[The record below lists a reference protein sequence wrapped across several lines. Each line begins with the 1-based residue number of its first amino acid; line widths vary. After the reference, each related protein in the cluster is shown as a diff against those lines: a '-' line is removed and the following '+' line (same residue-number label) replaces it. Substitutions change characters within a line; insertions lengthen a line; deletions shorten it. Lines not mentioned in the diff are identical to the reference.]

1 MSDSAQQRRLDMRL
15 RPERP
20 PVTRLSRTVLLCAAA
35 AVAIVV
41 SGGLIWSLSQNGAES
56 KTADEVYSTDNK
68 QTPDGLAALPHD
80 YSDYKAVPPLGR
92 TLPPTA
98 VAATERGVPAARA
111 LEAGDD
117 HLARESEAARTSDVF
132 FNATKASELS
142 GLPFS
147 APAVPQPSPGA
158 AGAAP
163 ATPALSDFAGTNGQ
177 NQKLG
182 FVNAFGDSPTV
193 SEHRLERPASRY
205 VLQAGAVI
213 PAALITG
220 IRSDLP
226 GQVTAQVT
234 ERVYDS
240 PTGQHLLIPQGSRL
254 IGVYNSEVTLGQSR
268 VQLVWTRLIFPNGQS
283 IVLDR
288 QVGADAQGFA
298 GLEDD
303 VDQHWGQLFVSAALS
318 TVLSIGS
325 QAGATNND
333 SAIAQAIRQGAS
345 GSTSQIGQQ
354 LVSRNQI
361 IQPTL
366 TIRPG
371 FPLNVI
377 VDRDLILLPYPTAVG
392 RT

>member
-1 MSDSAQQRRLDMRL
+1 MSDSAQQRRMEMRL

-20 PVTRLSRTVLLCAAA
+20 RVTRLSRPMLMGAAA
-35 AVAIVV
+35 AVAIVL

-56 KTADEVYSTDNK
+56 KNADEVYSTDNK

-80 YSDYKAVPPLGR
+80 YSDYKVVAPPGR
-92 TLPPTA
+92 SLPPNSTA
-98 VAATERGVPAARA
+98 AAERGLPAAGA
-111 LEAGDD
+111 PEAGDD
-117 HLARESEAARTSDVF
+117 PLARESEAARTSDVF
-132 FNATKASELS
+132 FSATKASEVS

-147 APAVPQPSPGA
+147 APAAPQPSPGA
-158 AGAAP
+158 APTAP
-163 ATPALSDFAGTNGQ
+163 STPALPDLAWANGQ
-177 NQKLG
+177 SQKLG
-182 FVNAFGDSPTV
+182 FVNAVGGSPTL
-193 SEHRLERPASRY
+193 SEYRLERPASRY

-240 PTGQHLLIPQGSRL
+240 PTGRHLLIPQGSRL
-254 IGVYNSEVTLGQSR
+254 IGVYNSEVTLGQNR
-268 VQLVWTRLIFPNGQS
+268 VQLVWTRLILPNGQS
-283 IVLDR
+283 IVLER
-288 QVGADAQGFA
+288 QTGADTQGFA

-303 VDQHWGQLFVSAALS
+303 VDQHWGQLLMSAALS
-318 TVLSIGS
+318 TALSIGS

-354 LVSRNQI
+354 LVSRNQN

-377 VDRDLILLPYPTAVG
+377 VDRDLVLMPYPTAVG

>member
-1 MSDSAQQRRLDMRL
+1 MSDSAQQRRMDMRL

-20 PVTRLSRTVLLCAAA
+20 QVTRLSRTVLMCAAA
-35 AVAIVV
+35 AVAIVL

-56 KTADEVYSTDNK
+56 KTAEEVYSTDNK

-80 YSDYKAVPPLGR
+80 YSDYRVIPPPGR
-92 TLPPTA
+92 SLPPTSM
-98 VAATERGVPAARA
+98 VAAERGVPAAGA

-132 FNATKASELS
+132 FSATKGSEVS

-147 APAVPQPSPGA
+147 APAASQQATGVA
-158 AGAAP
+158 VTAP
-163 ATPALSDFAGTNGQ
+163 PTPALPDLAWANGQ
-177 NQKLG
+177 SQKLA
-182 FVNAFGDSPTV
+182 FVNAVGGSPTV
-193 SEHRLERPASRY
+193 SDYRLEKPASRY

-240 PTGQHLLIPQGSRL
+240 PTGQHLLIPRGSRL
-254 IGVYNSEVTLGQSR
+254 IGVYNSEVTLGQNR
-268 VQLVWTRLIFPNGQS
+268 VQLVWTRLILPNGRS
-283 IVLDR
+283 IVLER
-288 QVGADAQGFA
+288 QTGADTQGFA

-303 VDQHWGQLFVSAALS
+303 VDQHWGQLFMSAVLS

-325 QAGATNND
+325 QAGPTNND

-354 LVSRNQI
+354 LISRDQN

-366 TIRPG
+366 TIRAG

-377 VDRDLILLPYPTAVG
+377 VDRDLVLAPYPTAVG

>member
-1 MSDSAQQRRLDMRL
+1 M
-15 RPERP
+15 
-20 PVTRLSRTVLLCAAA
+20 
-35 AVAIVV
+35 
-41 SGGLIWSLSQNGAES
+41 
-56 KTADEVYSTDNK
+56 
-68 QTPDGLAALPHD
+68 
-80 YSDYKAVPPLGR
+80 
-92 TLPPTA
+92 
-98 VAATERGVPAARA
+98 
-111 LEAGDD
+111 
-117 HLARESEAARTSDVF
+117 
-132 FNATKASELS
+132 
-142 GLPFS
+142 
-147 APAVPQPSPGA
+147 
-158 AGAAP
+158 
-163 ATPALSDFAGTNGQ
+163 
-177 NQKLG
+177 
-182 FVNAFGDSPTV
+182 

-303 VDQHWGQLFVSAALS
+303 IDQHWGQLFVSAALS

-377 VDRDLILLPYPTAVG
+377 VDRDLVLLPYPPAVG

>member
-1 MSDSAQQRRLDMRL
+1 M
-15 RPERP
+15 
-20 PVTRLSRTVLLCAAA
+20 
-35 AVAIVV
+35 
-41 SGGLIWSLSQNGAES
+41 
-56 KTADEVYSTDNK
+56 
-68 QTPDGLAALPHD
+68 
-80 YSDYKAVPPLGR
+80 
-92 TLPPTA
+92 
-98 VAATERGVPAARA
+98 
-111 LEAGDD
+111 
-117 HLARESEAARTSDVF
+117 
-132 FNATKASELS
+132 
-142 GLPFS
+142 
-147 APAVPQPSPGA
+147 
-158 AGAAP
+158 
-163 ATPALSDFAGTNGQ
+163 
-177 NQKLG
+177 
-182 FVNAFGDSPTV
+182 
-193 SEHRLERPASRY
+193 
-205 VLQAGAVI
+205 
-213 PAALITG
+213 
-220 IRSDLP
+220 
-226 GQVTAQVT
+226 
-234 ERVYDS
+234 
-240 PTGQHLLIPQGSRL
+240 
-254 IGVYNSEVTLGQSR
+254 GQSR

-303 VDQHWGQLFVSAALS
+303 VDQHWGQLFMSAALS